1 MSLSATAAM
10 LVDRRT
16 TAAATTTVAPSSMGA
31 VVTSPAGSPTVAPVA
46 TTTTTTA
53 ASPAPRWRASHFT
66 AGATAGMIAA
76 IVTCPLEVLKTRA
89 QVAKQTTGSLKQ
101 SFKIFT

>member
-1 MSLSATAAM
+1 M
-10 LVDRRT
+10 LVDRRV
-16 TAAATTTVAPSSMGA
+16 VAPAPTASGPAPA
-31 VVTSPAGSPTVAPVA
+31 VARPRIGTPTVAPGVTT

-53 ASPAPRWRASHFT
+53 ASPAPAWRASHFT

-101 SFKIFT
+101 SFKVFT